1 MTAHAAD
8 IERVRSADG
17 TQIAYRK
24 VGAGPPVVVL
34 HGALASSL
42 SWLAVAQRLADRFMF
57 LLADRRGA
65 APAVTVPRRTRSDAR
80 SKTRKPCSR
89 LPVAV
94 RR

>member
-1 MTAHAAD
+1 MTAPAAD

-17 TQIAYRK
+17 TEIAYRR
-24 VGAGPPVVVL
+24 VGAGPPVVVM

-57 LLADRRGA
+57 LLADRRGRGA
-65 APAVTVPRRTRSDAR
+65 SGDGTARHALGRAVEDAQA
-80 SKTRKPCSR
+80 
-89 LPVAV
+89 LLAVPVAV